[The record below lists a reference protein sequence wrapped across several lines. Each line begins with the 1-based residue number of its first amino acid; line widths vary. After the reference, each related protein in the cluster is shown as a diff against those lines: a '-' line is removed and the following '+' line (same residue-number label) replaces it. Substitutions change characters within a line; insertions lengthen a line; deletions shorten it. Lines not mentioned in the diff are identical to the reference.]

1 MEQLSTREFV
11 ARENRRP
18 VKMRGIAVSPASETG
33 ITRDSDIYLD
43 DISYGGCQFRSPDS
57 FEPCEKVELRV
68 FRRGLVQA
76 EVRWVRD
83 DRVGARF
90 LS

>member
-1 MEQLSTREFV
+1 MEQLETSEFV
-11 ARENRRP
+11 ARESRRP
-18 VKMRGIAVSPASETG
+18 VSMRGIAMSPMGGA
-33 ITRDSDIYLD
+33 RDSDIYLA
-43 DISYGGCQFRSPDS
+43 DISYAGCQFRSGDS
-57 FEPCEKVELRV
+57 FEPGEQVELRV
-68 FRRGLVQA
+68 FKRGLIQA

>member
-1 MEQLSTREFV
+1 MEQLDTNAFV
-11 ARENRRP
+11 ARERRRP
-18 VKMRGIAVSPASETG
+18 VSMRAIAMSPNG
-33 ITRDSDIYLD
+33 GLRDSDIYLA
-43 DISYGGCQFRSPDS
+43 DISYTGCQFRSDDS
-57 FEPCEKVELRV
+57 FEPGEQVELRV
-68 FRRGLVQA
+68 FKRGLVHA